1 MFPLSETCITTP
13 GVTQM
18 TMCGFEV
25 MQSVYKP
32 NLAIDEISASS

>member
-1 MFPLSETCITTP
+1 MFPLSEISITKP

-32 NLAIDEISASS
+32 NLAIDEISASN